1 MSENRY
7 IYIDKLLSELE
18 SLSDSVHEIK
28 NSDSMPFSFFR
39 ESFERTQQIS
49 HLLHKLE
56 FMQVDDMKNQMEKL
70 VFFLSESEK
79 KGKSQERELE
89 KAREI
94 ERELTKD
101 LEKEK
106 QKERELS
113 KDLVKGKEE
122 EIERASDLENV
133 KHKKRALLKEQES
146 EKLTET
152 DLVQEPELES
162 KVSQSMHIEAQ
173 PQPRN
178 NYLEGFVLPEY
189 RNPLP
194 PEVIVQKSNV
204 SAPMHII
211 DIKRGVS
218 LNDRFLFQRELFNN
232 NRNEMNNTLEQLN
245 SFGEYEEA
253 EKYLRDNYNW
263 DFENQIVNDFL
274 FVVKK
279 GFK

>member
-1 MSENRY
+1 MSENRNTH
-7 IYIDKLLSELE
+7 IDKLLSELK
-18 SLSDSVHEIK
+18 SLENSVLEIK

-39 ESFERTQQIS
+39 ESFERTQEIS
-49 HLLHKLE
+49 QLLHKLE

-79 KGKSQERELE
+79 KGKTQEIELE

-94 ERELTKD
+94 ERELAKG

-106 QKERELS
+106 QKEIEL
-113 KDLVKGKEE
+113 
-122 EIERASDLENV
+122 ANDLE
-133 KHKKRALLKEQES
+133 KEP
-146 EKLTET
+146 
-152 DLVQEPELES
+152 VQEADEHAPT
-162 KVSQSMHIEAQ
+162 
-173 PQPRN
+173 RN
-178 NYLEGFVLPEY
+178 VYAEGFVLPEY

-194 PEVIVQKSNV
+194 PEVLAPKINV
-204 SAPMHII
+204 NPPVHII

-232 NRNEMNNTLEQLN
+232 NRNEMNNTLEHFN
-245 SFGEYEEA
+245 SLGSYEEA
-253 EKYLRDNYNW
+253 EKYIRDNYNW

-274 FVVKK
+274 LVVKK

>member
-1 MSENRY
+1 MSENRSKY
-7 IYIDKLLSELE
+7 IERLIIEIKSLE
-18 SLSDSVHEIK
+18 ESVHVIK

-39 ESFERTQQIS
+39 ESFEKTQEIS

-79 KGKSQERELE
+79 NAKTQERELE
-89 KAREI
+89 KARET
-94 ERELTKD
+94 ERGLIND

-106 QKERELS
+106 QKEIGLL
-113 KDLVKGKEE
+113 KDNESQEQSEIDQFEKPE
-122 EIERASDLENV
+122 EIYPQEVVEPVNV
-133 KHKKRALLKEQES
+133 DEQVP
-146 EKLTET
+146 L
-152 DLVQEPELES
+152 
-162 KVSQSMHIEAQ
+162 
-173 PQPRN
+173 RN
-178 NYLEGFVLPEY
+178 VHAEGLVLPEY

-194 PEVIVQKSNV
+194 TEVVPEKSTATPPV
-204 SAPMHII
+204 HII

-232 NRNEMNNTLEQLN
+232 NRNEMNNTLEHLN
-245 SFGEYEEA
+245 SLGSYEES
-253 EKYLRDNYNW
+253 EKYIRDNFKW

-274 FVVKK
+274 LVVRK

>member
-1 MSENRY
+1 MSENKN
-7 IYIDKLLSELE
+7 IYIDELLSEII
-18 SLSDSVHEIK
+18 SLRDSVVEIK

-79 KGKSQERELE
+79 KGKSQQRELE
-89 KAREI
+89 KAKEN
-94 ERELTKD
+94 ERVLAKD

-106 QKERELS
+106 QKERDPL
-113 KDLVKGKEE
+113 KDLEREKQTAKEP
-122 EIERASDLENV
+122 
-133 KHKKRALLKEQES
+133 
-146 EKLTET
+146 
-152 DLVQEPELES
+152 VQEPQLES
-162 KVSQSMHIEAQ
+162 NTINLEKKYPEEKIDSTHIEAQ

-178 NYLEGFVLPEY
+178 IYAEGFVLPEY

-194 PEVIVQKSNV
+194 LEVVPPKSDV
-204 SAPMHII
+204 SAPVHII

-232 NRNEMNNTLEQLN
+232 NRSKMNSTIEQLSN
-245 SFGEYEEA
+245 LGSYEEA
-253 EKYLRDNYNW
+253 DKYIRDNFSW
-263 DFENQIVNDFL
+263 DFEDQVVNDFL
-274 FVVKK
+274 LVVKK